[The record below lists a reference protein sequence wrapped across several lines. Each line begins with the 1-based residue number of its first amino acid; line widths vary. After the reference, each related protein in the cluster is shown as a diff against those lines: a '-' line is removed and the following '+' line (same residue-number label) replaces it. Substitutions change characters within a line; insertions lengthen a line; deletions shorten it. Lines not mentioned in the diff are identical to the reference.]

1 MSRGSFIL
9 GTSTEK
15 NHSFPIPFEMNARGF
30 PGYQY
35 VKSTWRLS
43 CGLEDLIN
51 LLSWGVFCLISPL
64 YPKAVVCLGWV
75 CMLEISKVENW
86 GFFDE
91 IFQLKR

>member
-1 MSRGSFIL
+1 MFRIFDKTPKSKIKSRGSFIL

-15 NHSFPIPFEMNARGF
+15 NYSFPIPFEVNARGF

-51 LLSWGVFCLISPL
+51 LLS
-64 YPKAVVCLGWV
+64 
-75 CMLEISKVENW
+75 
-86 GFFDE
+86 
-91 IFQLKR
+91 